1 MAKRKSP
8 DEPLAPPNLVQP
20 RAEVEALLQAR
31 VAKGKELVERQ
42 IESKEELEQAWKD
55 RERWSSYNTELLLR
69 SFDNRSVADDFNW
82 SPGIAFGSIN
92 PSVREQISDFRQ
104 SLGDRVNR
112 LEAIIERLPLIP
124 ELPGVEATT
133 RQAPKVSKSADR
145 SVFVV
150 HGHDQGLREA
160 VARFLERLGLH
171 VVILHEQPNQGR
183 TLLEKFEAHSTVGF
197 AVVILSPDDTCQD
210 RSGAPAYRARQN
222 VIFELGYFFGALGR
236 QRVAALY
243 VPGVELPTDVGGL
256 SYIEADP
263 KEGWK
268 FHLAKELAAAGLPVD
283 KSRLL

>member
-1 MAKRKSP
+1 MAKRKAP
-8 DEPLAPPNLVQP
+8 DESLSPSSLVRP
-20 RAEVEALLQAR
+20 RAEVEAQLQER
-31 VAKGKELVERQ
+31 VVKGKELVGRTIQ
-42 IESKEELEQAWKD
+42 STEELDQAWKD

-69 SFDNRSVADDFNW
+69 SFDNRSVADEYNRSIGF
-82 SPGIAFGSIN
+82 GVGSIN
-92 PSVREQISDFRQ
+92 PSLSQRIYDFRG

-124 ELPGVEATT
+124 ELLGVHVPV
-133 RQAPKVSKSADR
+133 RQAPTVSESAGD

-150 HGHDQGLREA
+150 HGHDQALREA
-160 VARFLERLGLH
+160 VARFIERLGLRA
-171 VVILHEQPNQGR
+171 VILHEQPSQGR

-197 AVVILSPDDTCQD
+197 AVVILSPDDTCED
-210 RSGAPAYRARQN
+210 RSGAPAYRVRQN

-268 FHLAKELAAAGLPVD
+268 FHLAKELASAGLPVD